1 MLRLDRS
8 HGREKQPN
16 LEILQRFTP
25 EERKADEVQGL
36 IEIGG
41 EG

>member
-1 MLRLDRS
+1 MKTNQPLRS
-8 HGREKQPN
+8 FNVQHA
-16 LEILQRFTP
+16 

>member
-1 MLRLDRS
+1 MLRLHAQMAD
-8 HGREKQPN
+8 EQPT
-16 LEILQRFTP
+16 LEILATFHA

>member
-1 MLRLDRS
+1 MAD
-8 HGREKQPN
+8 ENQPT
-16 LEILQRFTP
+16 LEILQQNHA